1 MRFGIQ
7 IKKSFLVIESQ
18 IKVALRFY
26 GNMNHPV
33 RKSIVCLHN
42 DKRRYN
48 LVSWT
53 MDDEFFVVD
62 VHVII
67 ICCCYYC

>member
-1 MRFGIQ
+1 MGFRIQ
-7 IKKSFLVIESQ
+7 IKIALLEFNHDKM
-18 IKVALRFY
+18 ALRFF
-26 GNMNHPV
+26 GNVNHPV

>member
-7 IKKSFLVIESQ
+7 IKNSFLVIESQ

-48 LVSWT
+48 LVSCT
-53 MDDEFFVVD
+53 MADDFFVAFL
-62 VHVII
+62 HVVLLLLLLD
-67 ICCCYYC
+67 

>member
-1 MRFGIQ
+1 M
-7 IKKSFLVIESQ
+7 
-18 IKVALRFY
+18 ALRFY

-53 MDDEFFVVD
+53 MDDEFFVVVFALD
-62 VHVII
+62 NVVVVGLM
-67 ICCCYYC
+67 

>member
-1 MRFGIQ
+1 MIHTEEFGGSLDMQKIQ
-7 IKKSFLVIESQ
+7 GSIDFESPCHG
-18 IKVALRFY
+18 KF
-26 GNMNHPV
+26 
-33 RKSIVCLHN
+33 SCLHN